1 MPETRGSVRQRKKAA
16 QEASKAAAVEPTPA
30 ESSATEEDVEVIP
43 EPKAKPTPKARLET
57 EDEDHDGYTPWLD
70 IVRVITFLL
79 LASAGLSYLISGGE
93 TYTWGMKNP
102 PKYLQV
108 NWWKSHFAA
117 PLQLSLEELAQFDGR
132 DPESPIYLAIN
143 GTIYDV
149 TANRRTYGPGGS
161 YNIFAGVDASRGFV
175 TGCFADD
182 RTADLRG
189 VEEMF
194 VPLDDPAVDNKY
206 TTAELATLKSQERE
220 EAERKV
226 FEALEHWS
234 NFFARSDKYHKVGIV
249 RREPGWLEK
258 EPRKKLCDAAQQQR
272 PKRKVPGQ

>member
-16 QEASKAAAVEPTPA
+16 QEASEAAAVEPTPA

-108 NWWKSHFAA
+108 NWWKSHFVRFYVCASLA
-117 PLQLSLEELAQFDGR
+117 P
-132 DPESPIYLAIN
+132 I
-143 GTIYDV
+143 
-149 TANRRTYGPGGS
+149 
-161 YNIFAGVDASRGFV
+161 
-175 TGCFADD
+175 
-182 RTADLRG
+182 
-189 VEEMF
+189 
-194 VPLDDPAVDNKY
+194 
-206 TTAELATLKSQERE
+206 
-220 EAERKV
+220 
-226 FEALEHWS
+226 
-234 NFFARSDKYHKVGIV
+234 GIEV
-249 RREPGWLEK
+249 
-258 EPRKKLCDAAQQQR
+258 
-272 PKRKVPGQ
+272 

>member
-16 QEASKAAAVEPTPA
+16 QEASEPVVEPTPA

-43 EPKAKPTPKARLET
+43 EPKPKPTPKARLET

-79 LASAGLSYLISGGE
+79 LASAGLSYLISSGE
-93 TYTWGMKNP
+93 SYTWGMKHP
-102 PKYLQV
+102 PKYMQV

-117 PLQLSLEELAQFDGR
+117 PLSLTLEELAQFDGR
-132 DPESPIYLAIN
+132 NPEGPIYLAIN

-149 TANRRTYGPGGS
+149 SANRRTYGPGGS

-175 TGCFADD
+175 TGCFKDD

-189 VEEMF
+189 VEQMF
-194 VPLDDPAVDNKY
+194 IPLDDPAVDNKY
-206 TTAELATLKSQERE
+206 TTAELAAIKAEERT

-226 FEALEHWS
+226 FEALEHWA
-234 NFFARSDKYHKVGIV
+234 NFFARSDKYHKVGTV
-249 RREPGWLEK
+249 RREPDWLEK
-258 EPRKKLCDAAQQQR
+258 EPMKKLCDAAQQQR

>member
-16 QEASKAAAVEPTPA
+16 QEANASAAEPAPA
-30 ESSATEEDVEVIP
+30 ESSATEEEVIP
-43 EPKAKPTPKARLET
+43 EPKPKPTPKARLQS

-79 LASAGLSYLISGGE
+79 VASAGLSYLISGGE
-93 TYTWGMKNP
+93 TFTWGMKHP
-102 PKYLQV
+102 PKYLQM
-108 NWWKSHFAA
+108 NWWKSQFAS
-117 PLQLSLEELAQFDGR
+117 PLQLTLDELAQFDGR
-132 DPESPIYLAIN
+132 NPESPIYLAIN

-189 VEEMF
+189 VEQMF
-194 VPLDDPAVDNKY
+194 LPVDDPAEDNKHFGSAQL
-206 TTAELATLKSQERE
+206 AELKREERE

-226 FEALEHWS
+226 FEALEHWV
-234 NFFARSDKYHKVGIV
+234 NFFARSDKYHKVGTV
-249 RREPGWLEK
+249 KREPGWLDK
-258 EPRKKLCDAAQQQR
+258 EPLKKLCDAAQQQR